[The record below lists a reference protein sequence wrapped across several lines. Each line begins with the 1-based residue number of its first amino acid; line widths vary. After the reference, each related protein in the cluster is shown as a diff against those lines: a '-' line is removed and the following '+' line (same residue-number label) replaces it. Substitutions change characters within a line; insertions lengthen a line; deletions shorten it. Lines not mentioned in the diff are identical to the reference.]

1 MLSKELLEE
10 IKSSVDPRGANAK
23 PLLDLI
29 DALMGESFEDAL
41 ILGSGEPIQP
51 EDEAVIPTY

>member
-29 DALMGESFEDAL
+29 NALIGESAEEEL
-41 ILGSGEPIQP
+41 IQN
-51 EDEAVIPTY
+51 EANEAAG